1 MTTSARKTDRTAGNE
16 DLAMVRN
23 RRRYATFAAMWLA
36 ALFTATPLTA
46 QDGQRGPGG
55 GPGGGWMMGGNGSPP
70 VAGTVTAIGA
80 SDLTVK
86 TGEGEVYKVTYSVN
100 THFMKDRQ
108 PSKSGDIKVGDTV
121 IAAGVVDPKAKSI
134 AAAFVAELDPEQAK
148 RIHEAQANYGKTWLG
163 GRVSGIDETK
173 LTITGMDGKP
183 ATFIV
188 DENTSFKKRRDSIT
202 LADVK
207 LGDRVRVE
215 GAVKG
220 GTFVAST
227 LSVFEPRPEGE
238 RGPRE
243 GMGAPGAAPPVPQ
256 N

>member
-1 MTTSARKTDRTAGNE
+1 MASKPARNSI
-16 DLAMVRN
+16 
-23 RRRYATFAAMWLA
+23 FAAVC
-36 ALFTATPLTA
+36 FGVLTVAVAGA
-46 QDGQRGPGG
+46 QEPQRGTGGPGG
-55 GPGGGWMMGGNGSPP
+55 GPGGGWMMGGNGTPP
-70 VAGTVTAIGA
+70 VAGSVTAVGP

-86 TGEGEVYKVTYSVN
+86 TAEGDVYKITYSVN
-100 THFMKDRQ
+100 THFIKDRQ
-108 PSKSGDIKVGDTV
+108 PAKSSDVKVGDTV
-121 IAAGVVDPKAKSI
+121 VAAGVVDAKAKSV
-134 AAAFVAELDPEQAK
+134 AAVFVAELDPEQAK

-163 GRVSGIDETK
+163 GKVAAIDETK

-188 DENTSFKKRRDSIT
+188 DENTSFKKRHDSIT

-207 LGDRVRVE
+207 VGDRVRVD

-238 RGPRE
+238 RGSRE
-243 GMGAPGAAPPVPQ
+243 GMGGGPGAPPPPPQ

>member
-1 MTTSARKTDRTAGNE
+1 MIRKSARHAAFAAVCLTA
-16 DLAMVRN
+16 LIT
-23 RRRYATFAAMWLA
+23 ATFA
-36 ALFTATPLTA
+36 TA
-46 QDGQRGPGG
+46 QEGQRGPGG
-55 GPGGGWMMGGNGSPP
+55 PGGGGWMMGGNGSPP
-70 VAGTVTAIGA
+70 VAGTVTAVGA

-86 TGEGEVYKVTYSVN
+86 TGEGEVYKVTFSVN
-100 THFMKDRQ
+100 TRFIKDRQ
-108 PSKSGDIKVGDTV
+108 PVKSSDIKVGDTV
-121 IAAGVVDPKAKSI
+121 VAAGVVDAKAKSV

-148 RIHEAQANYGKTWLG
+148 RIHEAQASYGKTWLG
-163 GRVSGIDETK
+163 GKIAGIDETK
-173 LTITGMDGKP
+173 LTITGMDGKS

-207 LGDRVRVE
+207 VGDRVRVD

-220 GTFVAST
+220 GAFVAST

-243 GMGAPGAAPPVPQ
+243 GPGAPGAASPTPQ

>member
-1 MTTSARKTDRTAGNE
+1 
-16 DLAMVRN
+16 MVRKLA
-23 RRRYATFAAMWLA
+23 RYSIIAAVCLT
-36 ALFTATPLTA
+36 ALISAPLVTA
-46 QDGQRGPGG
+46 QDAQRGPG

-70 VAGTVTAIGA
+70 VAGTVTAVGA
-80 SDLTVK
+80 SDLTLK

-100 THFMKDRQ
+100 TRFMKDRQ
-108 PSKSGDIKVGDTV
+108 PAKSGDVKVGDTV
-121 IAAGVVDPKAKSI
+121 IAAGVVDAKAKSV

-163 GRVSGIDETK
+163 GKIAGIDETK

-207 LGDRVRVE
+207 VGDRVRVE

-243 GMGAPGAAPPVPQ
+243 GMGAPGAASPIPQ

>member
-1 MTTSARKTDRTAGNE
+1 MARK
-16 DLAMVRN
+16 LA
-23 RRRYATFAAMWLA
+23 RYSTFAAVCLT
-36 ALFTATPLTA
+36 ALLTATPLIA

-55 GPGGGWMMGGNGSPP
+55 QGGGWMMGGNGSPP
-70 VAGTVTAIGA
+70 VAGTVTAVGA
-80 SDLTVK
+80 GDLTVK

-100 THFMKDRQ
+100 TRFIKDRQ
-108 PSKSGDIKVGDTV
+108 PAKSSDVKVGDTV
-121 IAAGVVDPKAKSI
+121 IAAGVVDAKAKSV

-163 GRVSGIDETK
+163 GKIAGIDETK

-183 ATFIV
+183 ATFVV

-207 LGDRVRVE
+207 VGDRVRVE
-215 GAVKG
+215 GALKG

-238 RGPRE
+238 RGTRE
-243 GMGAPGAAPPVPQ
+243 GMGPQGAASSTPQ